1 MSERQPI
8 GLSVPYRK
16 PAGGMKCPICGA
28 ATDVKETR
36 TKENNMVYRK
46 RICFN
51 DHKFT
56 TKEIPV
62 PQDLIDEEMQAVK
75 AKRLANLKR
84 GK

>member
-1 MSERQPI
+1 MSEHRPI

-16 PAGGMKCPICGA
+16 PAGGMKCPLCGA

-36 TKENNMVYRK
+36 TRENNMVYRK
-46 RICFN
+46 RLCFN

-62 PQDLIDEEMQAVK
+62 PQDLIDEEMRAT
-75 AKRLANLKR
+75 RIANLKG
-84 GK
+84 GKK

>member
-1 MSERQPI
+1 MSERRPI

-28 ATDVKETR
+28 ATDVKATR
-36 TKENNMVYRK
+36 TKDNNMVYRT
-46 RICFN
+46 RVCFN

-62 PQDLIDEEMQAVK
+62 PQELIDEEIRAT
-75 AKRLANLKR
+75 RIANLK
-84 GK
+84 GGEK